1 MVHELGGAKNMKS
14 VFARNQIGQGQNG
27 PGDGAHHGAPGP
39 IARAMLPALGIGC
52 GAYWLV
58 KRRRKMD

>member
-1 MVHELGGAKNMKS
+1 MKS
-14 VFARNQIGQGQNG
+14 VFARNQIGQGQNR

-39 IARAMLPALGIGC
+39 IARAMLSALGIGW